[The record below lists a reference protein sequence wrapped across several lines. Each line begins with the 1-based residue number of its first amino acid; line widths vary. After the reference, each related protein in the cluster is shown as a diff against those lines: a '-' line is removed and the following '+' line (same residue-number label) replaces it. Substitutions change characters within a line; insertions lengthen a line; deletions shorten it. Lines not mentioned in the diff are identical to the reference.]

1 MGRGAQQHGLR
12 LQTPEPLTD
21 RLRNCLLALEEG
33 AGSQASWS
41 DREEGCPP
49 SRPGGRGGVSEPPRD
64 LLGGSWAQHRLGAH
78 CRDAPQAQWG
88 CPGGRGPEPAT
99 HHLPAPPPS
108 RVSGESLPPAT
119 KGRALTRLPTERTRD
134 LAPGWGLGTWWCLPT
149 PSKMPVPSRSASAQ
163 HEPHGF
169 VQTA

>member
-1 MGRGAQQHGLR
+1 MNKDTPTKGGFRCCYRSSDHILRIRGVRGGVGGVAQAAGQIACSGCSCGEGSTATRAPPANSRTTHR
-12 LQTPEPLTD
+12 SAPELPT
-21 RLRNCLLALEEG
+21 
-33 AGSQASWS
+33 S
-41 DREEGCPP
+41 
-49 SRPGGRGGVSEPPRD
+49 PGGRGGVSEPPRD

-134 LAPGWGLGTWWCLPT
+134 
-149 PSKMPVPSRSASAQ
+149 
-163 HEPHGF
+163 
-169 VQTA
+169 